1 MSKELLLNMLGNLT
15 KVETPEESK
24 KTTIDSRK
32 SEWKEAVE
40 SLDVDRLLEV
50 QQEMDS
56 FIDKVRVLS
65 KKDSDEI
72 ELSKAEAKDL
82 MTEHLSNKHIT
93 EFLEARQAMVKEMVF
108 QVIDERLRKEG
119 VENPSVVNGE
129 IQVPE
134 LGKVFRKEG
143 AGLKPPSLDMA
154 KLRELLGD
162 RVEEVTVR
170 KTIPEHVVEE
180 VDEDLLV
187 ELAQKDESIMEAIQ
201 EAAVPGKPKSARFV
215 VRDLK

>member
-65 KKDSDEI
+65 KKDSDKI

-108 QVIDERLRKEG
+108 QVIDERLRNEG

-143 AGLKPPSLDMA
+143 AGLKSPSLDMA

-187 ELAQKDESIMEAIQ
+187 ELAQKDESVMEAIQ

>member
-1 MSKELLLNMLGNLT
+1 MSKELLLNMLGELT
-15 KVETPEESK
+15 KVEAPEKS
-24 KTTIDSRK
+24 KTTVDSRK
-32 SEWKEAVE
+32 KEWKEAVE
-40 SLDVDRLLEV
+40 SLDIDRLLEV
-50 QQEMDS
+50 QSEMDS
-56 FIDKVRVLS
+56 FVDKVRVLS

-82 MTEHLSNKHIT
+82 MVEHLSNKHIT

-119 VENPSVVNGE
+119 VENPAIVNGE

-162 RVEEVTVR
+162 RINEVTVR

-180 VDEDLLV
+180 IDEDLLV
-187 ELAQKDESIMEAIQ
+187 KLAQEDSSVLEALEQ
-201 EAAVPGKPKSARFV
+201 AAVPGKPKNARFT
-215 VRDLK
+215 VRDMK